1 MIRIIIDSTSDF
13 TPEVRKKFD
22 LEMLPLT
29 IHFGTDSFLDSIDLD
44 SKSFYHKLRQAKAL
58 PTTSQVPP

>member
-13 TPEVRKKFD
+13 TPEDRKKFN

-29 IHFGTDSFLDSIDLD
+29 IHFGTESYIDSIDLD
-44 SKSFYHKLRQAKAL
+44 S
-58 PTTSQVPP
+58 